1 MKKNFFIFLL
11 FIFLSSCGYEAIY
24 STKNRTNY
32 NFLISEINLIGDRKV
47 NIAIKQML
55 NIYTNTSIQA
65 EKIFSLKISSNS
77 KKIIITKDAS
87 GDATEFKNEITLDI
101 QVFIDGKYK
110 SSFVITENFIYNN
123 NSNTSELRSYESQI
137 KNNLVRAAIDKIV
150 SKLALII

>member
-1 MKKNFFIFLL
+1 
-11 FIFLSSCGYEAIY
+11 
-24 STKNRTNY
+24 
-32 NFLISEINLIGDRKV
+32 
-47 NIAIKQML
+47 ML

-101 QVFIDGKYK
+101 QVFMDGKYK

-123 NSNTSELRSYESQI
+123 NSNTSELRIYENQI
-137 KNNLVRAAIDKIV
+137 KNNLTGAAIDKIIA
-150 SKLALII
+150 KLALIL